1 MSEPLAFTAGTT
13 TANVGHAIK
22 VSKAVFI
29 QTAATQAASFVV
41 NDINGNPFIPSE
53 SIPTSLAANQSIVL
67 DYAIPIVLPGGAL
80 APAAGSAIP
89 NFVVTVVGAGA
100 TLYLTH
106 R

>member
-1 MSEPLAFTAGTT
+1 MANPLAFTAGTT

-22 VSKAVFI
+22 MTKVVLI
-29 QTAATQAASFVV
+29 QTTATQAASAVV
-41 NDINGNPFIPSE
+41 NDINGNPFVPTIN
-53 SIPTSLAANQSIVL
+53 IPTSLAANQSIVL
-67 DYAIPIVLPGGAL
+67 DYAIPMVLPGGAL
-80 APAAGSAIP
+80 APASGSAIP